1 MGRILRTIV
10 AIVISILWIS
20 ISAFLFLNMASYKIV
35 CKKST
40 GNCILAKKTTLEKT
54 YTKYKEIP
62 IASIKNAVL
71 KKEERREKE
80 TRNGKRRTR
89 TVYYYT
95 LCFETSRA
103 PICTFYNT
111 SSYSKAIET
120 ERNFNRYLQN
130 SQNVF
135 ELTKEN
141 NSGILAIIFIL
152 IGFSFPFIAYFA
164 KPSTNND
171 LNG

>member
-20 ISAFLFLNMASYKIV
+20 ISAFLFLNMESYKIV

-40 GNCILAKKTTLEKT
+40 GNCILAKKTTLENT

-111 SSYSKAIET
+111 SSYSQALEAEK
-120 ERNFNRYLQN
+120 NFNRYLKN

-135 ELTKEN
+135 ELDKEN
-141 NSGILAIIFIL
+141 DSGILAIIFIL
-152 IGFSFPFIAYFA
+152 IGFSFPFIAYFGQPLA
-164 KPSTNND
+164 NND
-171 LNG
+171 LNR

>member
-71 KKEERREKE
+71 KKFTNAQLYK
-80 TRNGKRRTR
+80 GLFISKFA
-89 TVYYYT
+89 
-95 LCFETSRA
+95 LSTS
-103 PICTFYNT
+103 IC
-111 SSYSKAIET
+111 AIA
-120 ERNFNRYLQN
+120 
-130 SQNVF
+130 
-135 ELTKEN
+135 
-141 NSGILAIIFIL
+141 LAALVNIFIL
-152 IGFSFPFIAYFA
+152 KSLRSRKKLQQISQKLA
-164 KPSTNND
+164 KCF
-171 LNG
+171 